1 MNTALIGELVGLRY
15 KLLWA
20 KTRSRN
26 GRIAL
31 FLAGYL
37 LLVLLIALLA
47 SGGFGAAMFA
57 IRSGKAEPIAQGV
70 LTALFLEA
78 VLAAN
83 ILGFG
88 MSAIFAETEL
98 RRYPLTAADRR
109 IARHLTG
116 ILDPFWFLFL
126 ALQLGL
132 AVGFYVMG
140 AGSFW
145 FGLIAVLLLFA
156 ANYLLARVVGLF
168 IDQLMQRRGGAP
180 VLMMLI
186 MMLAILP
193 SLVAPLIAK
202 NPAIVSAVVRRLR
215 FTPPFGAA
223 AAMIHPDPLGAL
235 HGLVTI
241 ATWIVGL
248 AALLVWLEKRPPR
261 RQAAESVKIEW
272 DSPFDRAGAL
282 FGPHM
287 GPLVGHWLRFYGR
300 NSRTRTLCLISL
312 PLFGFLTYSM
322 GQPSEMRMGPHSL
335 FVAALGTFPM
345 FTFFGTSRI
354 SANQFGYVGGA
365 FRRYFLLPIDPAA
378 TLRAASYAA
387 VTIGASMLPVALLA
401 FAIFVPYPFD
411 ARMLL
416 MLLCTGLTGLFVLNG
431 LGIWVTIL
439 NPRKGNYSSNF
450 GNDLSLGG
458 NIVLIGG
465 MATAMLLPRLV
476 YKIQPAL
483 LSPESWWMW
492 LPLPELAL
500 AFYLVTLKSAGP
512 VFVARREKL
521 LAIVE
526 GRN

>member
-57 IRSGKAEPIAQGV
+57 IRSGKAEKIAQGA

-78 VLAAN
+78 VLASN

-88 MSAIFAETEL
+88 MSAIFSETEL

-126 ALQLGL
+126 ALELGL
-132 AVGFYVMG
+132 AVGLYVMG

-168 IDQLMQRRGGAP
+168 IDQLMQRKGGAP
-180 VLMMLI
+180 VLMLLI
-186 MMLAILP
+186 MSLAILP

-202 NPAIVSAVVRRLR
+202 NPAIVSAAVQRLR
-215 FTPPFGAA
+215 YTPPFGAA
-223 AAMIHPDPLGAL
+223 AAMIHPDAAGVY
-235 HGLVTI
+235 GLATI
-241 ATWIVGL
+241 VTWILGL
-248 AALLVWLEKRPPR
+248 AALLVWLENRPPR
-261 RQAAESVKIEW
+261 RQVTETVKIDW
-272 DSPFDRAGAL
+272 DSPFDRIGAL

-312 PLFGFLTYSM
+312 PLLAFLTFQM
-322 GQPSEMRMGPHSL
+322 GNMSKATHG
-335 FVAALGTFPM
+335 FFITALGTIPM
-345 FTFFGTSRI
+345 VTFLGTSRI

-387 VTIGASMLPVALLA
+387 VIIGASMLPVALLA

-431 LGIWVTIL
+431 LGIWVTIF
-439 NPRKGNYSSNF
+439 NPRKGNYNSNF

-458 NIVLIGG
+458 NILLIGG
-465 MATAMLLPRLV
+465 MLLALFLPRLLH
-476 YKIQPAL
+476 KIEPAL
-483 LSPESWWMW
+483 VAPESWRMF
-492 LPLPELAL
+492 LPLPPL
-500 AFYLVTLKSAGP
+500 AFVFYRLSLQSAGP
-512 VFVARREKL
+512 IFVTRREKL

>member
-1 MNTALIGELVGLRY
+1 MNTSLIGELVQLRY

-37 LLVLLIALLA
+37 LLVMLIALLTT
-47 SGGFGAAMFA
+47 GGIGAAMLA
-57 IRSGKAEPIAQGV
+57 VRSGKAEKIAQGV

-88 MSAIFAETEL
+88 MSAVFSETEL
-98 RRYPLTAADRR
+98 RRYPLTAPDRR

-126 ALQLGL
+126 ALELGL
-132 AVGFYVMG
+132 AVGLYVLG

-145 FGLIAVLLLFA
+145 FGIVAVLLLFA

-168 IDQLMQRRGGAP
+168 IDQMMQRKGGAP

-186 MMLAILP
+186 MTLAFLP
-193 SLVAPLIAK
+193 SVVAPLIKK
-202 NPAIVSAVVRRLR
+202 NPAIVSAVVQRLR
-215 FTPPFGAA
+215 YTPPFGAA
-223 AAMIHPDPLGAL
+223 AAMIHPDLAGVR
-235 HGLVTI
+235 GLATI
-241 ATWIVGL
+241 VAWILGL
-248 AALLVWLEKRPPR
+248 AALLVWLEKRPPQ
-261 RQAAESVKIEW
+261 RQVAESVKIEW
-272 DSPFDRAGAL
+272 DSPFDRVGAL
-282 FGPHM
+282 FGPQM

-300 NSRTRTLCLISL
+300 NSRTRTLYLISL
-312 PLFGFLTYSM
+312 PLLALLTWQM
-322 GQPSEMRMGPHSL
+322 GQRMGPRSL
-335 FVAALGTFPM
+335 FIAALGTIPM
-345 FTFFGTSRI
+345 AAFLGTSRI
-354 SANQFGYVGGA
+354 SVNQFGYVGGA

-387 VTIGASMLPVALLA
+387 VTIGASVLPIALLA
-401 FAIFVPYPFD
+401 WTIFVPYPFD

-416 MLLCTGLTGLFVLNG
+416 MLLCTGLTGMFVLNA
-431 LGIWVTIL
+431 LGIWVTL
-439 NPRKGNYSSNF
+439 FNPRKGNYNSNF

-458 NIVLIGG
+458 NILLIGG
-465 MATAMLLPRLV
+465 MMLAMVLPRLLH
-476 YKIQPAL
+476 KFQPAL
-483 LSPESWWMW
+483 VSPESWWMF
-492 LPLPELAL
+492 LPLPVLAV
-500 AFYLVTLKSAGP
+500 AFYLATLKSAGP
-512 VFVARREKL
+512 VFVTRREKL

-526 GRN
+526 GKN